1 MKTKT
6 IQLCEKMFP
15 EMQRLPA
22 FSTLGPADVLES
34 EEFET
39 VIKSYCESENI
50 DLQNI
55 EVNGFLKGFKKQNSQ
70 LVNQFI
76 GDVLDFYFTHPDV
89 LASLQNGRKTLFP
102 NQRNL
107 PEIDFDL
114 VIPVFERM
122 NDDE

>member
-22 FSTLGPADVLES
+22 FSALGAADVLES
-34 EEFET
+34 EELET
-39 VIKSYCESENI
+39 ALKSYCESANI

-55 EVNGFLKGFKKQNSQ
+55 EVNWFLKGFKKQYSQ

-76 GDVLDFYFTHPDV
+76 ADVLDFFFTHPDV

-102 NQRNL
+102 NQRTL

-122 NDDE
+122 SDDE